1 MSNGRAVQY
10 VISHG
15 GNCEFPQRAR
25 LVDPKFSD
33 GNLPLVVCIPVDP
46 FGSSRPKFC
55 ESTAAVVSANT
66 CKVSIDPIGR
76 NARAHA
82 FHQQVFHVTGIVDD
96 RLFKS
101 CDD

>member
-55 ESTAAVVSANT
+55 ESTAAVSE
-66 CKVSIDPIGR
+66 CKHLQSIDRPDWEER
-76 NARAHA
+76 TCARLSPTSFLCYGH
-82 FHQQVFHVTGIVDD
+82 
-96 RLFKS
+96 S
-101 CDD
+101 